1 MAKRDTARPVQLSVL
16 DRLLD
21 DDPKNSR
28 EAPLTRAQSVRMLKR
43 SIARDIEWL
52 LNTHRSIEEVRDSD
66 LLLES
71 SLFNYGLPDI
81 TSFNRRS
88 SQDQKSL
95 LRLLESAVSTFEPRL
110 EGIRVIRQDGDED
123 RPRLRFTIEGMLL
136 IEPSPELVAF
146 DTFVEVGSGEC
157 TVKED

>member
-1 MAKRDTARPVQLSVL
+1 MSVL

-28 EAPLTRAQSVRMLKR
+28 EAPLSRAQSVRMLKQ
-43 SIARDIEWL
+43 SIARDLEWL

-71 SLFNYGLPDI
+71 SLYNYGLPDI

-88 SQDQKSL
+88 SQDKKSL

-110 EGIRVIRQDGDED
+110 EGVRVSPQEGDDD
-123 RPRLRFTIEGMLL
+123 RPRLRFTIEGLLL
-136 IEPSPELVAF
+136 IEPSPELVTF

-157 TVKED
+157 TVEED